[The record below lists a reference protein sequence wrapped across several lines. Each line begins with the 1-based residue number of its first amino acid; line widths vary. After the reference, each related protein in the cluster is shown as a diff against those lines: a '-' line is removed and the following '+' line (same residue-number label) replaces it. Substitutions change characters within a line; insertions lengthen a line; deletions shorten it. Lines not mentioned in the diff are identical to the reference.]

1 LFGDFRIKNIPKRLT
16 PLDGKLNLKDIL
28 LTPGRGGKNASEMD
42 AYASKPMEK
51 KDTLDTTPGATKE
64 VDGVAAAQQALV
76 TPNAQA

>member
-1 LFGDFRIKNIPKRLT
+1 M
-16 PLDGKLNLKDIL
+16 